1 MQAVALS
8 NLDGDGSAAG
18 PDSEEG
24 AELKNVNKPFDT
36 SKEATYKENL
46 K

>member
-1 MQAVALS
+1 MALS
-8 NLDGDGSAAG
+8 NLDGDGSAAA

-24 AELKNVNKPFDT
+24 AELMNVNKPCDT